1 MRRCGTNSGSGSYML
16 TGIRAKLVLVIAL
29 ATIPLAALL
38 LYTYQQQ
45 RALAEEEVLRYVQKT
60 VRIIAREERNLIGA
74 GHEMLIALGQ
84 MPHIW
89 RAPPERCAAFLAQ
102 LQTQYRRY
110 ANLGVI
116 DPNGDLYCSAIPT
129 SERLNFSD
137 RVYFRRALETQSF
150 SIGDYQIDGIVHKPV
165 LVIAYPMVDANAR
178 VERVL
183 YASISLDWLNR
194 QEIDVLEDLPPGAIL
209 TKVDMTGRIFM
220 RQPDDGDWVGKRFP
234 DEAVL
239 RTALDNGGGTTRKV
253 ARSGTGRLYTF
264 ASLRDSEGNRAAEV
278 ILDIPEDSVVSQIMQ
293 MLALNLTLS
302 GIAVLITVAATWLL
316 GSVLIVRTVNRL
328 AFAADRLRQGNL
340 SARTGLPHQ
349 AGEFGQLARAFD
361 DMAASIEQREA
372 ALRAEE
378 EKYRLLVESAN
389 EGVLVVQDGTL
400 KFVNPKLSD
409 MLGYTREEL
418 IGRNLSDFIHSEDLP
433 SVEDR
438 NRRRI
443 QGEEVAKIS
452 VVRILTSDDR
462 TKWVEANVALTG
474 WKEAPAVLAFVTDIS
489 ERVAAEE
496 QLAYLAQH
504 DALTGLANRSI
515 FADQTERALVRAARH
530 ARHVGVL
537 YFNLDRFQT
546 INDALGHAAGDEA
559 LKAIAGRLARA
570 VRPDDTVA
578 RIAGDEFGVLLE
590 DVSSPT
596 DIPEV
601 ARKLLG
607 VVAQP
612 MEIAQRELHL
622 TASVGISVG
631 PDDST
636 SADALLVNAGLALDA
651 AKAAGKNTFH
661 FYSPQAHAAATDLLS
676 IESGLYRAVE
686 KQEFILHY
694 QPRVDLRNGIIAGAE
709 ALLRWRHPERGTVPP
724 GVFIPVLE
732 QTALIGEVGAWVVQE
747 ASRQLAEWHARGWDG
762 LQMSVNVSPH
772 QINKPEFTAQLSRAL
787 SAAPVKPGQIE
798 LEITESSL
806 MNNPARVSD
815 VLREWKAIGARL
827 AVDDFGTGYSSLSYL
842 HLFPVDILKVDQSFV
857 RQMLEDKHSLAI
869 VRAVIALA
877 HSLGLSVVAEG
888 AETREQVDVLA
899 SEGCDEM
906 QGYYFSRP
914 LPAEQFLELLQ
925 LDKRLERP
933 PSPESIS

>member
-1 MRRCGTNSGSGSYML
+1 ML
-16 TGIRAKLVLVIAL
+16 TGIRAKLALLIAF

-38 LYTYQQQ
+38 FYSYQQQ
-45 RALAEEEVLRYVQKT
+45 RTLEEEEALRYIRQT
-60 VRIIAREERNLIGA
+60 VHIIAREERNLIAA
-74 GHEMLIALGQ
+74 GREMLVALGK

-89 RAPPERCAAFLAQ
+89 RGPPERCAASLAQ
-102 LQTQYRRY
+102 LQTQYLRY
-110 ANLGVI
+110 ANFGVI

-137 RVYFRRALETQSF
+137 RAYFRRALETRSF
-150 SIGDYQIDGIVHKPV
+150 SIGDYQIGGIVHKPV

-183 YASISLDWLNR
+183 FASISLDWFNQ
-194 QEIDVLEDLPPGAIL
+194 QEINVREDLPPGAIL

-220 RQPDDGDWVGKRFP
+220 RQPDDGDWLGKRFP
-234 DEAVL
+234 DEVVL
-239 RTALDNGGGTTRKV
+239 RTALDKSRGTAREVT
-253 ARSGTGRLYTF
+253 RSGTGRLYAF
-264 ASLRDSEGNRAAEV
+264 ASLRDSEGDRAAEV
-278 ILDIPEDSVVSQIMQ
+278 ILDIPEDSVLSQVKQ
-293 MLALNLTLS
+293 MLALNLTLG
-302 GIAVLITVAATWLL
+302 GIVVLITVMATWLL

-372 ALRAEE
+372 ALHAEE

-389 EGVLVVQDGTL
+389 EGVLVVQDGTV
-400 KFVNPKLSD
+400 KFVNPKLAG
-409 MLGYTREEL
+409 MLGYAREEL
-418 IGRNLSDFIHSEDLP
+418 IGRNFSDFIHSEDRP

-443 QGEEVAKIS
+443 QGEEVAGIS
-452 VVRILTSDDR
+452 VVRMLTRDDR
-462 TKWVEANVALTG
+462 TKWVEANVALTR
-474 WKEAPAVLAFVTDIS
+474 WKDAPAVLGFITDIS

-496 QLAYLAQH
+496 RLAYLAQH
-504 DALTGLANRSI
+504 DALTGLANRSL

-537 YFNLDRFQT
+537 YFDLDRFQT
-546 INDALGHAAGDEA
+546 INDALGHAAGDET

-578 RIAGDEFGVLLE
+578 RIAGDEFGVLLD
-590 DVSSPT
+590 DVTSPN
-596 DIPEV
+596 DIAGV

-607 VVAQP
+607 TVAQP
-612 MEIAQRELHL
+612 LAVAQRDLHL

-631 PDDST
+631 PDDAPG
-636 SADALLVNAGLALDA
+636 ADALLVNAGLALDT

-661 FYSPQAHAAATDLLS
+661 FYSPQAHAAATDLLT
-676 IESGLYRAVE
+676 IESELYRAVE
-686 KQEFILHY
+686 KQEFVLHY
-694 QPRVDLRNGIIAGAE
+694 QPRVDLRSGIIAGAE
-709 ALLRWRHPERGTVPP
+709 ALLRWRHPERGIVPP

-732 QTALIGEVGAWVVQE
+732 QTALVGEVGAWVVQE
-747 ASRQLAEWHARGWDG
+747 ASRQLAQWHARGWG
-762 LQMSVNVSPH
+762 ALRVSVNVSPH
-772 QINKPEFTAQLSRAL
+772 QLNKPEFTAQVSRAL
-787 SAAPVKPGQIE
+787 SDAPVKPDQIE
-798 LEITESSL
+798 LEITESAL
-806 MNNPARVSD
+806 MKDPARVSD
-815 VLREWKAIGARL
+815 VLHEWKAIGARF

-857 RQMLEDKHSLAI
+857 RRMIEDKHSIAI
-869 VRAVIALA
+869 VRAVIALG

-914 LPAEQFLELLQ
+914 LPADQFLALLQ
-925 LDKRLERP
+925 SDKRLERP
-933 PSPESIS
+933 PSAGSIS